1 MNYQEL
7 LDIATRVGFYLL
19 ENGAEIYRVEDSI
32 RAIVNTYG
40 VEEVDVYAVPT
51 SIIVTITPPDAPS
64 MTKTK
69 RIYTRQTD
77 LDKIYKLNT
86 LSYSVVATKPSLSE
100 IEESLNEIN
109 ARPNFSLL
117 VQTMAYALAAF
128 GFTLFFGG
136 NFIDALCSLTLGA
149 TIRILSYFM
158 DQLHTNSFFTNTICS
173 GATALLAIFWV
184 QIGVAMHMDKM
195 IIGAM
200 MNLVPGVAI
209 TNSMRD
215 IIAGDLIAGQAK
227 LTEALLA
234 ATAMALG
241 AGLVLSLNRLF

>member
-7 LDIATRVGFYLL
+7 LDIATRVGVYLL
-19 ENGAEIYRVEDSI
+19 ANGAEIYRVEDSI

-40 VEEVDVYAVPT
+40 VDEVDVYAVPT
-51 SIIVTITPPDAPS
+51 SIIVTITPPSTPS

-77 LDKIYKLNT
+77 LDKIFRLNT
-86 LSYSVVATKPSLSE
+86 LSRDVVDQKPSLAE
-100 IEESLNEIN
+100 IECRLNEIN
-109 ARPNFSLL
+109 SRPDFSMA
-117 VQTMAYALAAF
+117 VQIMAYSLAAF

-136 NFIDALCSLTLGA
+136 NIFDAICSLSMGA
-149 TIRILSYFM
+149 AIRIISYFM

-173 GATALLAIFWV
+173 GVTAMLAIFWFE
-184 QIGVAMHMDKM
+184 IGIATHMDKM

-241 AGLVLSLNRLF
+241 AGLMLSIHRLF